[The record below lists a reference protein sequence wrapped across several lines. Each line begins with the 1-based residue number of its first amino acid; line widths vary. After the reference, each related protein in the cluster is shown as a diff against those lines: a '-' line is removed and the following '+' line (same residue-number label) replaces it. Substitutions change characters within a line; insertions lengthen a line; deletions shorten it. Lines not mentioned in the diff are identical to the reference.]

1 MISLKVWERCNLKIS
16 VSPENS
22 NTIIGIL
29 AILFWGTTIAF
40 SRSLTEQLGPLTT
53 ASWIYVLSGIWSC
66 IYLFSEPG
74 RIKKTFQLP
83 ILYLTGG
90 GTLFILYM
98 VCLYLAVGLA
108 FSREQVLE
116 VSIINYLWPGLT
128 LIFSLPILHK
138 KGKISLIPGIVIAF
152 AGFYLATVQSGM
164 FSWEVFKR
172 NFQVSYLPYLL
183 ALMAAV
189 TWGLYSNL
197 VRRWAGHTEGGA
209 VPLFLLVTGLIL
221 TIIRLIFPEESYWT
235 PRVVL
240 ELLYMSVFPTFL
252 AYIFWDR
259 AMRKGNI
266 ILVVSLSYF
275 TPLLSIVITS
285 LYLGVV
291 IKPTLWIACG
301 LVIVGAVICK
311 FSIVDKTQKES
322 TFV

>member
-1 MISLKVWERCNLKIS
+1 LKIS

-66 IYLFSEPG
+66 IYLFSEPR

>member
-1 MISLKVWERCNLKIS
+1 
-16 VSPENS
+16 
-22 NTIIGIL
+22 
-29 AILFWGTTIAF
+29 
-40 SRSLTEQLGPLTT
+40 
-53 ASWIYVLSGIWSC
+53 
-66 IYLFSEPG
+66 
-74 RIKKTFQLP
+74 
-83 ILYLTGG
+83 
-90 GTLFILYM
+90 
-98 VCLYLAVGLA
+98 
-108 FSREQVLE
+108 
-116 VSIINYLWPGLT
+116 
-128 LIFSLPILHK
+128 
-138 KGKISLIPGIVIAF
+138 
-152 AGFYLATVQSGM
+152 
-164 FSWEVFKR
+164 
-172 NFQVSYLPYLL
+172 
-183 ALMAAV
+183 MAAV

>member
-1 MISLKVWERCNLKIS
+1 MKIS
-16 VSPENS
+16 VSQENS

-40 SRSLTEQLGPLTT
+40 SRSMTEQLGPLTT

-197 VRRWAGHTEGGA
+197 VRRWAGHAEGGA
-209 VPLFLLVTGLIL
+209 VPLFLLVTGLVL

-235 PRVVL
+235 PRVIV

-252 AYIFWDR
+252 AYTFWDR

-266 ILVVSLSYF
+266 ILVASLSYF
-275 TPLLSIVITS
+275 TPLLSIVISS

-291 IKPTLWIACG
+291 IKSTLWIACG
-301 LVIVGAVICK
+301 LVIVGAIICK
-311 FSIVDKTQKES
+311 FSIIDKTQKES